1 VFLGTEVI
9 IAAALLS
16 MIRAAIHFVV
26 MAVYH
31 CRNVRICHL
40 SARITSSSRRYDNDN
55 PSPQLL
61 LPVGYVVDCGYFN
74 KKISAITVDRII
86 WLIISSSAAPQKL
99 MN

>member
-1 VFLGTEVI
+1 
-9 IAAALLS
+9 

-74 KKISAITVDRII
+74 KKYQLSRFIELSGSLFLLPRRR
-86 WLIISSSAAPQKL
+86 K
-99 MN
+99 N